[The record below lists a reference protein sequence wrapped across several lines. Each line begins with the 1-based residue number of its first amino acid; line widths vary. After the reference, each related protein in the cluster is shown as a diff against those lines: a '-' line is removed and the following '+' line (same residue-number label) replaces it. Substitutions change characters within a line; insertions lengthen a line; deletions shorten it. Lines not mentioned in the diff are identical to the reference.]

1 MSMRVNFGVPS
12 RLYSISHSVLCW
24 VLQNLNRVRHIYM
37 GRVRA
42 LIKSCWVGSRR
53 ERVRDV
59 TNGTLEIPGIWNP
72 RNSGIAVLLLI
83 QY

>member
-1 MSMRVNFGVPS
+1 
-12 RLYSISHSVLCW
+12 
-24 VLQNLNRVRHIYM
+24 M

-42 LIKSCWVGSRR
+42 LIKSCWVGLRS

-72 RNSGIAVLLLI
+72 RNSGIVVSLLN

>member
-1 MSMRVNFGVPS
+1 
-12 RLYSISHSVLCW
+12 
-24 VLQNLNRVRHIYM
+24 M

-42 LIKSCWVGSRR
+42 LIKSCWVGLRR
-53 ERVRDV
+53 ESVRDV

>member
-1 MSMRVNFGVPS
+1 
-12 RLYSISHSVLCW
+12 
-24 VLQNLNRVRHIYM
+24 M

-42 LIKSCWVGSRR
+42 LIKSCWVGLRR

-72 RNSGIAVLLLI
+72 GIQELLFYYSFNI
-83 QY
+83 DDDHD